1 MIPTEIQNN
10 TKHYHEDTISKIQN
24 RKLQEKEGVRRK
36 SEQANLWINRQIQCM
51 VFGSLFEQTT
61 LKHTHTFMRQENS
74 NTGLFCN
81 IKKLFYIFLS
91 MTMVLQLLFL
101 KAHCLKYLWLKLHM
115 SGICFKIIQGLGEKG
130 KYRNETRSA
139 IS

>member
-1 MIPTEIQNN
+1 MRIQSAKSRIGN
-10 TKHYHEDTISKIQN
+10 Y
-24 RKLQEKEGVRRK
+24 RRK

-61 LKHTHTFMRQENS
+61 LKHTHIFMRQENS
-74 NTGLFCN
+74 NTGLLCN

-101 KAHCLKYLWLKLHM
+101 KAHCLKYLWLKLHDVWNLLKNNP
-115 SGICFKIIQGLGEKG
+115 GPGRE
-130 KYRNETRSA
+130 R
-139 IS
+139 